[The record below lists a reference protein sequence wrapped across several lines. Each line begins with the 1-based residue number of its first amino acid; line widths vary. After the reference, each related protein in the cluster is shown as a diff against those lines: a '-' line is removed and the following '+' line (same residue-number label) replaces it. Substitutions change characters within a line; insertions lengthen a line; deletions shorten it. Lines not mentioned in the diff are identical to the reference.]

1 MAPKTGVSHERERRM
16 TTTEN
21 LQEKERIILELR
33 ALYRR
38 YGYGGY
44 KMSRFEEYDLY
55 VRNKDFLSSDR
66 MIVFTDL
73 DGTLM
78 ALKPDVTISIIKN
91 TSAEP
96 GTVKKVYYD
105 ENVFRAD
112 AKAGS
117 FKEIMQTGLEC
128 IGDIDR
134 YQLCEVLRLAAGSLQ
149 AINGDYMLDISH
161 LGLVSGALLA
171 AGVQAERYGEALAL
185 IRDKNRAGLLQFCRA
200 GGYDDTLLP
209 QLVATYGDANE
220 VLAKLRGLCRN
231 GEMQTAFDELQG
243 ICTVLAQ
250 GGLAG
255 RVQIDFSVVN
265 DMNYYNGIIFQGFI
279 NGIPTAVLRGGQYDR
294 LMAKMGRAGSGAVGF
309 AVYLDELELHTGAER
324 ADVDVLLL
332 YRPGDDVAKLDRAVR
347 ALTAQGKTVSAQRVK
362 PAKLRCNSVLRLED
376 WRGEDE

>member
-1 MAPKTGVSHERERRM
+1 MAPKTGISHERERRM

-117 FKEIMQTGLEC
+117 FKEIMQTGLSS
-128 IGDIDR
+128 
-134 YQLCEVLRLAAGSLQ
+134 Q
-149 AINGDYMLDISH
+149 
-161 LGLVSGALLA
+161 
-171 AGVQAERYGEALAL
+171 
-185 IRDKNRAGLLQFCRA
+185 
-200 GGYDDTLLP
+200 
-209 QLVATYGDANE
+209 
-220 VLAKLRGLCRN
+220 
-231 GEMQTAFDELQG
+231 
-243 ICTVLAQ
+243 
-250 GGLAG
+250 
-255 RVQIDFSVVN
+255 
-265 DMNYYNGIIFQGFI
+265 
-279 NGIPTAVLRGGQYDR
+279 
-294 LMAKMGRAGSGAVGF
+294 
-309 AVYLDELELHTGAER
+309 
-324 ADVDVLLL
+324 
-332 YRPGDDVAKLDRAVR
+332 RPGNRI
-347 ALTAQGKTVSAQRVK
+347 TTV
-362 PAKLRCNSVLRLED
+362 
-376 WRGEDE
+376 

>member
-1 MAPKTGVSHERERRM
+1 M

-38 YGYGGY
+38 YGYSGY

-134 YQLCEVLRLAAGSLQ
+134 YQLCEVLHLAAGSLQ

-171 AGVQAERYGEALAL
+171 AGVPAERYGEALAL

-200 GGYDDTLLP
+200 GGYDDALLP

-309 AVYLDELELHTGAER
+309 AVYLDELETHTGAER